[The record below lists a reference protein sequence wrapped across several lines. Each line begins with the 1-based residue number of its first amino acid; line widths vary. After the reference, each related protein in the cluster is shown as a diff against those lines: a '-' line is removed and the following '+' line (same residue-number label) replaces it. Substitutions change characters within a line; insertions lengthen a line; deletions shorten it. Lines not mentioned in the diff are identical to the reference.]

1 MKQRYTKCMFNQR
14 VTYRLYPNQ
23 QQHEH
28 MLNIR
33 RLHQQYYNA
42 ALEQRITAYR
52 KHGVSLNFNDQCKE
66 NKEVRELEEY
76 ADLNSQSCQVTLKRL
91 DTAFQNFYRRKKEG
105 ASKAGFPR
113 FKSLVRYSG
122 WGYKT
127 HGDGW
132 KLFCKDEKHGYLRLS
147 GVGYMRMRGKA
158 RTQGI
163 PKTLDIMYKQG
174 KWYASVVFE
183 CNPQRKQDNVTGAIG
198 LDWGVETFATLAHND
213 GKYTA
218 IHNERHLRNE
228 LAKLKQLQRDLSRK
242 KRGSRNWQKLK
253 KKLAALHSKIARKR
267 HEFLHQTSAKLVKEN
282 SLIAVEKLCIKNMT
296 ASGGS
301 RKKGLNREVL
311 STAPAAF
318 HKMLKYKVEETGT
331 RYIEVPTRKIK
342 PSQTCS
348 GCGKQ
353 EKKALQERKHTCPCG
368 TQLSRDEN
376 AARVLLNWA
385 MGREPALCG
394 EKPLGF
400 SVKHETLAI
409 ASA

>member
-1 MKQRYTKCMFNQR
+1 MPNRR

-52 KHGVSLNFNDQCKE
+52 KHGVSLNFNDQCAE

-76 ADLNSQSCQVTLKRL
+76 ASLNSQSCQVTLKRL

-105 ASKAGFPR
+105 SKKAGFPR
-113 FKSLVRYSG
+113 FKSLARYSG

-132 KLFCKDEKHGYLRLS
+132 KLFCEEKKHGYLRLS
-147 GVGYMRMRGKA
+147 GVGYMRMRGKG

-163 PKTLDIMYKQG
+163 PKTLDILYKQG

-183 CNPQRKQDNVTGAIG
+183 CEPQRKQDKITGAIG
-198 LDWGVETFATLAHND
+198 LDWGVETFATLAHD
-213 GKYTA
+213 SGEYSS
-218 IHNERHLRNE
+218 IENERHLRCE
-228 LAKLKQLQRDLSRK
+228 LDKLKQLQQNMARK

-253 KKLAALHSKIARKR
+253 KQVAALHAKIARKR
-267 HEFLHQTSAKLVKEN
+267 HEFLHQTTAEVVKHKA
-282 SLIAVEKLCIKNMT
+282 LIAVEKLNTKPMT
-296 ASGGS
+296 AKGGN
-301 RKKGLNREVL
+301 RKKGLNREIL
-311 STAPAAF
+311 NTAPGTF
-318 HKMLKYKVEETGT
+318 HKMLVYKAEEAGARYVE
-331 RYIEVPTRKIK
+331 IPTRKVK

-348 GCGKQ
+348 GCGQ
-353 EKKALQERKHTCPCG
+353 RQKKALSERKHSCSVCG
-368 TQLSRDEN
+368 LLLSRDEN
-376 AARVLLNWA
+376 AARVILNWA
-385 MGREPALCG
+385 LNSLKGREPALCG
-394 EKPLGF
+394 AKALAF
-400 SVKHETLAI
+400 AAKHETPAK